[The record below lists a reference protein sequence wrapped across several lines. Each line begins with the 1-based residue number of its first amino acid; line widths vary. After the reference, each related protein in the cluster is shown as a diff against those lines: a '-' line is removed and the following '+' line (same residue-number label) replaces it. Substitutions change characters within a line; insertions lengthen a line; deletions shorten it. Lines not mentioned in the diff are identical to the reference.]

1 MSLLTSHMWWVHQD
15 AILVG
20 QSQSSMWMWQQ
31 ATGTPLTE
39 HISYVTCSLVPL
51 DLSSSR
57 IKFWRV
63 LRQWQLRFNQAQ
75 RSSKYGVLSNC
86 TGHLPKKLSDLAVV
100 LLCWQWRLL
109 LAPRTCSWVTVC
121 ANLSQRWDVQVPWED
136 TLRTEPGRLDSS
148 SRSPRWSVGVHKEN
162 AWVPFSICFLI
173 SFSKQFLCG
182 VYVFSEC

>member
-63 LRQWQLRFNQAQ
+63 LRQWQLLFNQAQ

-109 LAPRTCSWVTVC
+109 LAPRTCSCVQISLKGGTSRC
-121 ANLSQRWDVQVPWED
+121 RGRTLFTQSQGGWTAAAGAQDDLLGFTKKMLE
-136 TLRTEPGRLDSS
+136 
-148 SRSPRWSVGVHKEN
+148 
-162 AWVPFSICFLI
+162 FL
-173 SFSKQFLCG
+173 FL
-182 VYVFSEC
+182 FAF